1 MKRTGW
7 FGLILLVAV
16 APGIAGCVAAAGA
29 GAAAGATAAHDR
41 RSTGAFVDDQII
53 EVKALKLFAEDPGL
67 NEQAHLNVIS
77 VNNVVLL
84 TGEVPSETLRE
95 RAAALARGINKVR
108 RVHNEIAIAA
118 PSSLL
123 SRSSDTVITGKVK
136 VALLGDDESS
146 ALRIKV
152 ATERGIVYLLG
163 VVTRGEGDGAA
174 EVARRV
180 GGVQRVVKLFEY
192 VD

>member
-1 MKRTGW
+1 M
-7 FGLILLVAV
+7 LAL
-16 APGIAGCVAAAGA
+16 APVLAGCVAAAGA

-53 EVKALKLFAEDPGL
+53 EVKALQLFIGDPGL
-67 NEQAHLNVIS
+67 SDQAHLNATS

-84 TGEVPSETLRE
+84 SGEAPNAALRE
-95 RAAALARGINKVR
+95 RAVALVRGINKVR
-108 RVHNEIAIAA
+108 KVHDEIAIAA
-118 PSSLL
+118 PSALI

-136 VALLGDDESS
+136 VALLSDNQSS

-152 ATERGIVYLLG
+152 VTERGVVYLLG
-163 VVTRGEGDGAA
+163 VATRREGNAAA
-174 EVARRV
+174 EASRRV

-192 VD
+192 ID